1 MRLSTDYPKNYMIGY
16 DDFDELMS
24 DYMKVSSQ
32 MEFIKRYTEK
42 LDYEV
47 GIDVGEK
54 DYVLNVTIWKT

>member
-1 MRLSTDYPKNYMIGY
+1 MIGY

-47 GIDVGEK
+47 GIDIGEK
-54 DYVLNVTIWKT
+54 DYVLNITIWKT

>member
-47 GIDVGEK
+47 GIDIGEK